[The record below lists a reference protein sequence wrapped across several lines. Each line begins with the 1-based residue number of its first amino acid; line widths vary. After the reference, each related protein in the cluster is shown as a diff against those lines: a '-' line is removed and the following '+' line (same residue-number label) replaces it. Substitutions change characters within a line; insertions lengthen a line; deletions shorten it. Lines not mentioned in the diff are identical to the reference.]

1 MAVNIPI
8 LLTEDDEQIN
18 QPPFI
23 NIKLMNHQKT
33 IIKRMLELETNRTI
47 KIPELEIG
55 TYYRSEKIKDAI
67 IKTDIAILGDKV
79 GAGKTL
85 DIVSLISMK
94 PVIEFRETPFITGKY
109 ISLSGDRE
117 QIKINTNLVIVP
129 HKLIPQW
136 KTNFEKALNL
146 KVLTIT
152 MNKQVDEL
160 LLKKIIKVKT
170 WNGINNNAEIDGEM
184 LYLDIEKLKNINV
197 ILVGDTMY
205 KRLVACS
212 NHFIWNRCIID
223 EADTIKLCKMMEDCL
238 NFNFLWLITG
248 TPTGICRRS
257 PFYKEIFITSRHLE
271 IKHLVIKNDD
281 KYIESSIVLPDPNM
295 ICIRCL
301 TPKELNIVKNFISPS
316 ILQMINAGNTE
327 EAIKALNCNVDTN
340 ENIFQVI
347 TKNLVENIK
356 NKKIEINA
364 EKMMVYNK
372 EEKDKKISFLENQ
385 LIKFETK
392 YEDIKKSIYELNNDF
407 CPVCLDAYTK
417 PVLVS
422 CCNKCFCFDCLA
434 VSLGELH
441 NNKCPYCR
449 QNISSSDLHII
460 SENENEKS
468 KSKQKSN
475 ELKDKLDVLVDIIQK
490 KKDGSF
496 LLFANYTETFNKIE
510 KKFVE
515 VGITYHILKGQSSTI
530 SKHINDYENK
540 KVQVIML
547 NAQYFGAG
555 MNLQTTTDLIIYHRF
570 SNEMEEQIIG
580 RAQRY
585 GRKGTLNVYYL
596 LHDNENNSIK
606 ANFKFNNITGITY
619 EDFILQNKNG
629 NIDKID
635 IVNDKKNIEN
645 KNIKNNELFA
655 LDDFEEIA

>member
-1 MAVNIPI
+1 MATNNPI
-8 LLTEDDEQIN
+8 LLTENDEQIN

-23 NIKLMNHQKT
+23 KIKLMNHQKT
-33 IIKRMLELETNRTI
+33 IIKRMLDLEIDRTI
-47 KIPELEIG
+47 KIPEIDFG
-55 TYYRSEKIKDAI
+55 SYYQTIKYKDVS
-67 IKTDIAILGDKV
+67 IKTNVGILGDKV

-85 DIVSLISMK
+85 DIVSLISIK
-94 PVIEFRETPFITGKY
+94 PTIEFMDKQLITGKY
-109 ISLSGDRE
+109 ISFCGE
-117 QIKINTNLVIVP
+117 KEHTKINTNLVIVP

-136 KTNFEKALNL
+136 KSNFEKALNL

-152 MNKQVDEL
+152 MNKQIDEL
-160 LLKKIIKVKT
+160 ILKKIVKVKT
-170 WNGINNNAEIDGEM
+170 WNNAEMDKE
-184 LYLDIEKLKNINV
+184 LWYLDTERLKNINV
-197 ILVGDTMY
+197 VLVGDTMY
-205 KRLVACS
+205 KRLVEYS
-212 NHFIWNRCIID
+212 NYVLWNRCIID
-223 EADTIKLCKMMEDCL
+223 EADTIKLSKIMEECL

-248 TPTGICRRS
+248 TPSGICRRS
-257 PFYKEIFITSRHLE
+257 PFYKEIFETSRYFD
-271 IKHLVIKNDD
+271 IKYLIIKNDD

-316 ILQMINAGNTE
+316 ILQMINAGNTD
-327 EAIKALNCNVDTN
+327 EAIKALNCNIDTN

-347 TKNLVENIK
+347 TKNIVENIK
-356 NKKIEINA
+356 NKKIEIDA

-385 LIKFETK
+385 LIKLETK
-392 YEDIKKSIYELNNDF
+392 YQDIKKSIYELNNDY
-407 CPVCLDAYTK
+407 CPVCLDGLTK

-434 VSLGELH
+434 VSMGELH
-441 NNKCPYCR
+441 NNKCPHCR
-449 QNISSSDLHII
+449 QNISSNDLHII
-460 SENENEKS
+460 SENESEKS
-468 KSKQKSN
+468 KAKAN
-475 ELKDKLDVLVDIIQK
+475 ELKDKLDVLIDIIQK

-510 KKFVE
+510 KKFIE

-530 SKHINDYENK
+530 SKHINEYENK
-540 KVQVIML
+540 KIQVIML

-570 SNEMEEQIIG
+570 SSEMEEQIIG

-606 ANFKFNNITGITY
+606 ANFRFNNITGVNY
-619 EDFILQNKNG
+619 EDFIEQNKSSI
-629 NIDKID
+629 IDKVD
-635 IVNDKKNIEN
+635 IAGKDIEN
-645 KNIKNNELFA
+645 NNELLA
-655 LDDFEEIA
+655 LDDFEEVA

>member
-8 LLTEDDEQIN
+8 LLTEDNEQIN
-18 QPPFI
+18 QPPYI

-33 IIKRMLELETNRTI
+33 IIKRMLDLEIDRTI
-47 KIPELEIG
+47 KIPELDIG

-67 IKTDIAILGDKV
+67 IKTNIAILGDKV

-85 DIVSLISMK
+85 DIVSLISIK
-94 PVIEFRETPFITGKY
+94 PVIEFRETQLMTGKY

-117 QIKINTNLVIVP
+117 HTKINTNLVIVP

-136 KTNFEKALNL
+136 KTNFEKASNL

-152 MNKQVDEL
+152 MNKQINEL
-160 LLKKIIKVKT
+160 LLKKIIKVKS
-170 WNGINNNAEIDGEM
+170 WNGAEVDRE
-184 LYLDIEKLKNINV
+184 LWYLDTEKLKNVNV

-205 KRLVACS
+205 KRIVEYS
-212 NHFIWNRCIID
+212 NYIIWNRCIID

-271 IKHLVIKNDD
+271 IKHLIIKNDD
-281 KYIESSIVLPDPNM
+281 KYIESSIILPDPNM

-316 ILQMINAGNTE
+316 ILQMINAGNTD

-347 TKNLVENIK
+347 TKNIVENIK
-356 NKKIEINA
+356 NKKIEIDA

-385 LIKFETK
+385 LIKLETK
-392 YEDIKKSIYELNNDF
+392 YEDIKKSIYELNNDY

-441 NNKCPYCR
+441 NNRCPHCR
-449 QNISSSDLHII
+449 QNISSNDLHII
-460 SENENEKS
+460 SENESK
-468 KSKQKSN
+468 KSKQNAN
-475 ELKDKLDVLVDIIQK
+475 ELKDKLDVLIDIIQK

-496 LLFANYTETFNKIE
+496 LLFANYTETFSKIE
-510 KKFVE
+510 KKFVD
-515 VGITYHILKGQSSTI
+515 VGITYHILKGQSSSI

-606 ANFKFNNITGITY
+606 ANFKFNNITDVNY
-619 EDFILQNKNG
+619 EDFILQNNNS

-635 IVNDKKNIEN
+635 VAGVSDKNIVNDNQLIG
-645 KNIKNNELFA
+645 
-655 LDDFEEIA
+655 LDDFEEVL

>member
-18 QPPFI
+18 QPPYI

-33 IIKRMLELETNRTI
+33 IVKRMLDLETDRTI
-47 KIPELEIG
+47 KIPEIELG
-55 TYYRSEKIKDAI
+55 YYYQAVKYKDVS
-67 IKTDIAILGDKV
+67 IKTNVGILGDKV

-85 DIVSLISMK
+85 DIISLISMK
-94 PVIEFRETPFITGKY
+94 PKIEFVDKQLITGKY
-109 ISLSGDRE
+109 ISFSGE
-117 QIKINTNLVIVP
+117 KEHTKINTNLVIVP

-136 KTNFEKALNL
+136 KSNFEKALNL

-152 MNKQVDEL
+152 MNKQIDEL
-160 LLKKIIKVKT
+160 ILKKIVKIKT
-170 WNGINNNAEIDGEM
+170 WNNTEVDKE
-184 LYLDIEKLKNINV
+184 LWYLDVEKLKNINV
-197 ILVGDTMY
+197 VLVGDTMY
-205 KRLVACS
+205 KRLIEYS
-212 NHFIWNRCIID
+212 NYVLWNRCIID
-223 EADTIKLCKMMEDCL
+223 EADTIKLCKLMEECL

-248 TPTGICRRS
+248 TPSGLNNCRRG
-257 PFYKEIFITSRHLE
+257 PFYKEIFETSRHFD
-271 IKHLVIKNDD
+271 IKHLIIKNDD
-281 KYIESSIVLPDPNM
+281 EYIESSIVLPDPNM

-316 ILQMINAGNTE
+316 ILQMINAGNTD

-347 TKNLVENIK
+347 TKNIVENIK
-356 NKKIEINA
+356 NKKIEIEA
-364 EKMMVYNK
+364 ERMMIYNK

-385 LIKFETK
+385 LIKLETK
-392 YEDIKKSIYELNNDF
+392 YEDIKKSIYELNNDY
-407 CPVCLDAYTK
+407 CPVCLDSLTK

-434 VSLGELH
+434 VSMGELH
-441 NNKCPYCR
+441 NNKCPHCR
-449 QNISSSDLHII
+449 QNISSNDLHII
-460 SENENEKS
+460 SENESEKS
-468 KSKQKSN
+468 KAKAN
-475 ELKDKLDVLVDIIQK
+475 ELKDKLDVLIDIIQK

-510 KKFVE
+510 KKFIE

-530 SKHINDYENK
+530 SKHINEYENK
-540 KVQVIML
+540 KIQVIML

-570 SNEMEEQIIG
+570 SSEMEEQIIG

-606 ANFKFNNITGITY
+606 ANFRFNNITGVNY
-619 EDFILQNKNG
+619 EDFIEQNKSSI
-629 NIDKID
+629 IDKVD
-635 IVNDKKNIEN
+635 IAGKDIEN
-645 KNIKNNELFA
+645 NNELLA
-655 LDDFEEIA
+655 LDDFEEVA

>member
-1 MAVNIPI
+1 MDNIPI

-33 IIKRMLELETNRTI
+33 IIKKMLDLEVDRTI
-47 KIPELEIG
+47 KVPELQIG
-55 TYYRSEKIKDAI
+55 PYYRPEKIKDVKI
-67 IKTDIAILGDKV
+67 QTNIAILGDKV

-85 DIVSLISMK
+85 DIVSLISMS
-94 PVIEFRETPFITGKY
+94 PVIEFRDQQIITGKH
-109 ISLSGDRE
+109 ISLCGD
-117 QIKINTNLVIVP
+117 KNLTKCNTNLVIVP

-136 KTNFEKALNL
+136 KSNFDKALNL

-152 MNKQVDEL
+152 MNKQIDEII
-160 LLKKIIKVKT
+160 LKKVIKVKN
-170 WNGINNNAEIDGEM
+170 WNGAEIDAE
-184 LYLDIEKLKNINV
+184 LWYLDIEKIKNINV

-205 KRLVACS
+205 KRLVECS
-212 NHFIWNRCIID
+212 NYYIWNRCIID
-223 EADTIKLCKMMEDCL
+223 EADTIKLSKMMEECL

-248 TPTGICRRS
+248 TPSGLNSCKIK

-271 IKHLVIKNDD
+271 IKHLIIKNDD

-316 ILQMINAGNTE
+316 ILQMINAGNTD

-347 TKNLVENIK
+347 TKNIVENIK
-356 NKKIEINA
+356 NKKIEIDA
-364 EKMMVYNK
+364 EKMMIYNK

-385 LIKFETK
+385 LIKLETK
-392 YEDIKKSIYELNNDF
+392 YEDIKKSIYELNNDY
-407 CPVCLDAYTK
+407 CPVCLDSLTK

-434 VSLGELH
+434 VSMGELH
-441 NNKCPYCR
+441 NNRCPHCR
-449 QNISSSDLHII
+449 QFISSSDLHII
-460 SENENEKS
+460 SENDSEKS
-468 KSKQKSN
+468 KAKIKSN
-475 ELKDKLDVLVDIIQK
+475 ELKDKLDVLIDIIQK

-496 LLFANYTETFNKIE
+496 LLFANYVETFNKIE
-510 KKFVE
+510 KKFLE
-515 VGITYHILKGQSSTI
+515 VGITFHILKGQSSTI
-530 SKHINDYENK
+530 SKHINEYENK

-606 ANFKFNNITGITY
+606 ANFKFNNITDINY
-619 EDFILQNKNG
+619 EDFIVQNKNS
-629 NIDKID
+629 NTDKID
-635 IVNDKKNIEN
+635 IAGISDKNIVD
-645 KNIKNNELFA
+645 NNQLIG
-655 LDDFEEIA
+655 LDDFEEVL

>member
-1 MAVNIPI
+1 MAVNKPI

-33 IIKRMLELETNRTI
+33 IIKRMLELEVDRSI
-47 KIPELEIG
+47 KLPELEIG
-55 TYYRSEKIKDAI
+55 SYYKSEKIKDAI
-67 IKTDIAILGDKV
+67 IKTNIAILGDKV

-85 DIVSLISMK
+85 DIISLISVK
-94 PVIEFRETPFITGKY
+94 PVIEYSDTQLITGKY
-109 ISLSGDRE
+109 LSVSGDLEHTRC
-117 QIKINTNLVIVP
+117 NTNLVIVP

-136 KTNFEKALNL
+136 KSNFEKALNL
-146 KVLTIT
+146 KVTTIT
-152 MNKQVDEL
+152 MNKHVDEL
-160 LLKKIIKVKT
+160 LIKKVIKVKA
-170 WNGINNNAEIDGEM
+170 WNGAEIDREI
-184 LYLDIEKLKNINV
+184 LYPDIEKLKNINV

-205 KRLVACS
+205 KRLVVCS
-212 NHFIWNRCIID
+212 YQIIWNRCIID
-223 EADTIKLCKMMEDCL
+223 EADTIKLCKMMENCL

-248 TPTGICRRS
+248 TPSGLINCRKS
-257 PFYKEIFITSRHLE
+257 LFYKEIFVTSRHLE

-281 KYIESSIVLPDPNM
+281 TYIESSIVLPDPNM

-301 TPKELNIVKNFISPS
+301 TPKELNVVKNFISPS
-316 ILQMINAGNTE
+316 ILQMINAGNTD

-347 TKNLVENIK
+347 TKNIVENIK

-372 EEKDKKISFLENQ
+372 EEKDKKISLLENQ
-385 LIKFETK
+385 LIKLETK

-407 CPVCLDAYTK
+407 CPVCLDGYTK

-434 VSLGELH
+434 VSMGELH
-441 NNKCPYCR
+441 NNRCPYCR
-449 QNISSSDLHII
+449 QFISSSDLHII
-460 SENENEKS
+460 SENES
-468 KSKQKSN
+468 QKSKQKAN
-475 ELKDKLDVLVDIIQK
+475 ELKDKLDVLIDIIQK

-496 LLFANYTETFNKIE
+496 LLFANYAETFSKIE
-510 KKFVE
+510 KKFIE
-515 VGITYHILKGQSSTI
+515 VGITYHILKGQSSSI
-530 SKHINDYENK
+530 SKHIDDYENK
-540 KVQVIML
+540 RVQVIML

-555 MNLQTTTDLIIYHRF
+555 MNLQTTSDLIIYHRF

-606 ANFKFNNITGITY
+606 ANFKFNNITDVSY
-619 EDFILQNKNG
+619 EDFILQNKNS

-635 IVNDKKNIEN
+635 ISGKNIEN
-645 KNIKNNELFA
+645 NDELIG
-655 LDDFEEIA
+655 LEDFEDVA

>member
-18 QPPFI
+18 QPPYI

-33 IIKRMLELETNRTI
+33 IIKRMLELETDRTI

-55 TYYRSEKIKDAI
+55 SYYRSEKIKDVI

-94 PVIEFRETPFITGKY
+94 PVIEFREKQLITGKY
-109 ISLSGDRE
+109 ISLSGDKE
-117 QIKINTNLVIVP
+117 HTKINTNLVIVP

-160 LLKKIIKVKT
+160 LLKKIIKIKT
-170 WNGINNNAEIDGEM
+170 WNNTEVDSEM

-248 TPTGICRRS
+248 TPSGLINCKKS

-407 CPVCLDAYTK
+407 CPVCLDGYTK

-434 VSLGELH
+434 VSMGELH

-460 SENENEKS
+460 SENENESK
-468 KSKQKSN
+468 KSKQKMKSN

-606 ANFKFNNITGITY
+606 ANFKFNNITGINY
-619 EDFILQNKNG
+619 EDFILQNKND
-629 NIDKID
+629 NIDKIN
-635 IVNDKKNIEN
+635 IVNDKNIEN
-645 KNIKNNELFA
+645 NNALIA
-655 LDDFEEIA
+655 LDDFEEVA

>member
-1 MAVNIPI
+1 MAINIPI

-18 QPPFI
+18 QPPYI

-33 IIKRMLELETNRTI
+33 IIKRMLDLEVDRTI

-85 DIVSLISMK
+85 DIVSLISLK
-94 PVIEFRETPFITGKY
+94 PVIEFKETQLMTGKY

-117 QIKINTNLVIVP
+117 HTKINTNLIIVP

-136 KTNFEKALNL
+136 KSNFEKASNL

-152 MNKQVDEL
+152 MNKQINEL
-160 LLKKIIKVKT
+160 ILKKIIKVKN
-170 WNGINNNAEIDGEM
+170 WNNIEIDRE
-184 LYLDIEKLKNINV
+184 LWYLDTEKLKNVNV

-205 KRLVACS
+205 KRIVEYS
-212 NHFIWNRCIID
+212 NYVMWNRCIID
-223 EADTIKLCKMMEDCL
+223 EADTIKLCKMMEDSL

-248 TPTGICRRS
+248 TPSGICRRS
-257 PFYKEIFITSRHLE
+257 PFYKEIFVMSRHLE
-271 IKHLVIKNDD
+271 IKHLIIKNDD
-281 KYIESSIVLPDPNM
+281 KYIESSIILPDPNM

-356 NKKIEINA
+356 NKKIEIDA
-364 EKMMVYNK
+364 EKIMVYNK

-385 LIKFETK
+385 LIKLETK

-407 CPVCLDAYTK
+407 CPVCLDGYTK

-441 NNKCPYCR
+441 NNRCPHCR
-449 QNISSSDLHII
+449 QNISTSDLHII
-460 SENENEKS
+460 SENESE
-468 KSKQKSN
+468 KSKQKMESN
-475 ELKDKLDVLVDIIQK
+475 ELKDKLDVLIDIIQK

-496 LLFANYTETFNKIE
+496 LLFANYTETFSKIE

-515 VGITYHILKGQSSTI
+515 VGITYHILKGQSSSI

-606 ANFKFNNITGITY
+606 ANFKFNNITNVNY
-619 EDFILQNKNG
+619 EDFIVQNNNS
-629 NIDKID
+629 NIDKIN
-635 IVNDKKNIEN
+635 VAGVSYKNIIN
-645 KNIKNNELFA
+645 DNQLIG
-655 LDDFEEIA
+655 LDDFEEVL

>member
-18 QPPFI
+18 QPPYI

-33 IIKRMLELETNRTI
+33 IVKRMLDLETDRTI
-47 KIPELEIG
+47 KIPEIELG
-55 TYYRSEKIKDAI
+55 YYYQAVKYKDVS
-67 IKTDIAILGDKV
+67 IKTNVGILGDKV

-85 DIVSLISMK
+85 DIISLISMK
-94 PVIEFRETPFITGKY
+94 PKIEFVDKQLITGKY
-109 ISLSGDRE
+109 ISFSGE
-117 QIKINTNLVIVP
+117 KEHTKINTNLVIVP

-136 KTNFEKALNL
+136 KSNFEKALNL

-152 MNKQVDEL
+152 MNKQIDEL
-160 LLKKIIKVKT
+160 ILKKIVKIKT
-170 WNGINNNAEIDGEM
+170 WNNTEVDKE
-184 LYLDIEKLKNINV
+184 LWYLDVEKLKNINV
-197 ILVGDTMY
+197 VLVGDTMY
-205 KRLVACS
+205 KRLIEYS
-212 NHFIWNRCIID
+212 NYVLWNRCIID
-223 EADTIKLCKMMEDCL
+223 EADTIKLCKLMEECL

-248 TPTGICRRS
+248 TPSGLNNSRRG
-257 PFYKEIFITSRHLE
+257 PFYKEIFETSRHFD
-271 IKHLVIKNDD
+271 IKHLIIKNDD
-281 KYIESSIVLPDPNM
+281 EYIESSIVLPDPNM

-316 ILQMINAGNTE
+316 ILQMINAGNTD

-347 TKNLVENIK
+347 TKNIVENIK
-356 NKKIEINA
+356 NKKIEIEA
-364 EKMMVYNK
+364 ERMMIYNK

-385 LIKFETK
+385 LIKLETK
-392 YEDIKKSIYELNNDF
+392 YEDIKKSIYELNNDY
-407 CPVCLDAYTK
+407 CPVCLDSLTK

-434 VSLGELH
+434 VSMGELH
-441 NNKCPYCR
+441 NNRCPHCR
-449 QNISSSDLHII
+449 QNISSNDLHII
-460 SENENEKS
+460 SENEIEKS
-468 KSKQKSN
+468 NLKSKAN
-475 ELKDKLDVLVDIIQK
+475 ELKDKLDVLIDIIQK

-530 SKHINDYENK
+530 SKHINEYENK
-540 KVQVIML
+540 KIRVIML

-570 SNEMEEQIIG
+570 SSEMEEQIIG

-585 GRKGTLNVYYL
+585 GRKETLNVYYL

-606 ANFKFNNITGITY
+606 ANFRFNNITGVNY
-619 EDFILQNKNG
+619 EDFIEQNKSST
-629 NIDKID
+629 IDKVD
-635 IVNDKKNIEN
+635 IAGKNIEN
-645 KNIKNNELFA
+645 NIETNNELLA
-655 LDDFEEIA
+655 LDDFEEVA

>member
-18 QPPFI
+18 QPPYI

-33 IIKRMLELETNRTI
+33 IVKRMLDLETDRTI
-47 KIPELEIG
+47 KIPELELG
-55 TYYRSEKIKDAI
+55 YYYQAVKYKDVS
-67 IKTDIAILGDKV
+67 IKTNVGILGDKV

-94 PVIEFRETPFITGKY
+94 PKIEFVDKQLITGKY
-109 ISLSGDRE
+109 ISFSGE
-117 QIKINTNLVIVP
+117 KEHTKINTNLVIVP

-136 KTNFEKALNL
+136 KSNFEKALNL

-152 MNKQVDEL
+152 MNKQIDEL
-160 LLKKIIKVKT
+160 ILKKIIKVKT
-170 WNGINNNAEIDGEM
+170 WNNAEVDKE
-184 LYLDIEKLKNINV
+184 LWYLDTERLKNINV
-197 ILVGDTMY
+197 VLVGDTMY
-205 KRLVACS
+205 KRLIEYS
-212 NHFIWNRCIID
+212 NYVLWNRCIID
-223 EADTIKLCKMMEDCL
+223 EADTIKLSKLMEECL

-248 TPTGICRRS
+248 TPSGLNNCRRG
-257 PFYKEIFITSRHLE
+257 PFYKEIFETSRHFD
-271 IKHLVIKNDD
+271 IKHLIIKNDD
-281 KYIESSIVLPDPNM
+281 EYIESSIVLPDPNM

-316 ILQMINAGNTE
+316 ILQMINAGNTD

-347 TKNLVENIK
+347 TKNIVENIK
-356 NKKIEINA
+356 NKKIEIDA

-385 LIKFETK
+385 LIKLETK
-392 YEDIKKSIYELNNDF
+392 YEDIKKSIYELNNDY
-407 CPVCLDAYTK
+407 CPVCLDSLTK

-434 VSLGELH
+434 VSMGELH
-441 NNKCPYCR
+441 NNRCPYCR
-449 QNISSSDLHII
+449 QNISSNDLHII
-460 SENENEKS
+460 SENEIEKS
-468 KSKQKSN
+468 NLKSKAN
-475 ELKDKLDVLVDIIQK
+475 ELKDKLDVLIDIIQK

-530 SKHINDYENK
+530 SKHINEYENK

-570 SNEMEEQIIG
+570 SSEMEEQIIG

-606 ANFKFNNITGITY
+606 ANFRFNNITGVNY
-619 EDFILQNKNG
+619 EDFIEQNKSSI
-629 NIDKID
+629 IDK
-635 IVNDKKNIEN
+635 VNITGKNIEN
-645 KNIKNNELFA
+645 NELLG
-655 LDDFEEIA
+655 LDEFEEIL

>member
-1 MAVNIPI
+1 
-8 LLTEDDEQIN
+8 
-18 QPPFI
+18 
-23 NIKLMNHQKT
+23 
-33 IIKRMLELETNRTI
+33 
-47 KIPELEIG
+47 
-55 TYYRSEKIKDAI
+55 
-67 IKTDIAILGDKV
+67 
-79 GAGKTL
+79 
-85 DIVSLISMK
+85 
-94 PVIEFRETPFITGKY
+94 
-109 ISLSGDRE
+109 
-117 QIKINTNLVIVP
+117 
-129 HKLIPQW
+129 
-136 KTNFEKALNL
+136 
-146 KVLTIT
+146 
-152 MNKQVDEL
+152 
-160 LLKKIIKVKT
+160 
-170 WNGINNNAEIDGEM
+170 
-184 LYLDIEKLKNINV
+184 
-197 ILVGDTMY
+197 
-205 KRLVACS
+205 
-212 NHFIWNRCIID
+212 
-223 EADTIKLCKMMEDCL
+223 
-238 NFNFLWLITG
+238 
-248 TPTGICRRS
+248 
-257 PFYKEIFITSRHLE
+257 
-271 IKHLVIKNDD
+271 
-281 KYIESSIVLPDPNM
+281 M

-407 CPVCLDAYTK
+407 CPVCLDGYTK

-434 VSLGELH
+434 VSMGELH
-441 NNKCPYCR
+441 NNRCPYCR

-460 SENENEKS
+460 SENES
-468 KSKQKSN
+468 VKSKQKTKSN

-530 SKHINDYENK
+530 SKHINDYENN

-629 NIDKID
+629 NIDNID
-635 IVNDKKNIEN
+635 IVND

-655 LDDFEEIA
+655 LDEFEEVA